1 MRRGE
6 KCLLLAVLGT
16 LLAALILLL
25 IQSVGG
31 GNASEVY
38 HVSVLLDAAESDRW
52 KNLRAGMNQAALE
65 RNVDLRFITRYD
77 ERVAQSDILRE
88 EWEGGADGVIVL
100 PVEDLTQALKEAPDR
115 LAVGIL
121 GPRIDRS
128 VGDCCIAPDY
138 TSMGHSLAQA
148 AAELGSCTLYLE
160 EGMGQT
166 ALQLAE
172 AVEAGLAELGI
183 PCERRTA
190 DPSDLPPLP
199 EHGALAAVEPE
210 LLEAICAVRGTAGRV
225 FGAGTSDALLRA
237 LEEGGVGALVVQSDY
252 DMGYLAVTQVAEQL
266 TRGKTGD
273 VTLGTYMATG
283 ENMFQ
288 RPMADILFANY

>member
-6 KCLLLAVLGT
+6 KCLLLAVLAT
-16 LLAALILLL
+16 LMAALILLL
-25 IQSVGG
+25 IQSAGG
-31 GNASEVY
+31 GGAAEVY
-38 HVSVLLDAAESDRW
+38 HVSVLRDAAESDRW

-65 RNVDLRFITRYD
+65 RNVDLRFIPRYD
-77 ERVAQSDILRE
+77 EGAAQSEILRQ

-100 PVEDLTQALKEAPDR
+100 PTEDLTPVLKEAPDR

-121 GPRIDRS
+121 GPRTARG

-138 TSMGHSLAQA
+138 AGMGRSLAEA
-148 AAELGSCTLYLE
+148 AAELGSCTLYVE
-160 EGMGQT
+160 EGAGQT
-166 ALQLAE
+166 ALELAQ
-172 AVEAGLAELGI
+172 AVEAGLAGLGV

-190 DPSDLPPLP
+190 DPADLPPLP

-210 LLEAICAVRGTAGRV
+210 LLEAICAVRGTRGRV
-225 FGAGTSDALLRA
+225 FGVGTSDTLLRA
-237 LEEGGVGALVVQSDY
+237 LEEGRVAAMVVQSDY
-252 DMGYLAVTQVAEQL
+252 DMGYLAVSQVTEQL

-273 VTLGTYMATG
+273 VTLETYTATG
-283 ENMFQ
+283 ENMFR